1 MTDTKIDE
9 NSPPTVEEC
18 VLGSMINSPE
28 RRKIVLRALKEDD
41 FSTSRARSLF
51 SEIRETEETRGSVD
65 ITLLAKH
72 IEAKGKERFESL
84 GGYPYLA
91 ELGMAPGVG
100 VDIDAYIDELRQH
113 SVKRTLLNIQRNI
126 GEDLARGI
134 DSNIAL
140 DRLETKIR
148 DLKANKP
155 HAESAYRH
163 LLDPISEKDIVEEIR
178 KTSPGVSI
186 GFKIGDIYI
195 KVPGGALTI
204 VAGPTGQ
211 GKTLVLI
218 NFILNFLALYPDKK
232 VFFFSYEESRAAILS
247 LFLNTYI
254 NEKVSNNNRE
264 SIKSYFRDGNVQFVQ
279 EKDRTSFLTK
289 KEEFFKT
296 LIETQRLNI
305 FYSDSPAEELIQ
317 AIRFIK
323 NNVEVGLVG
332 IDYVQLLSLQNKK
345 TIQRQ
350 EELKQICLMMKNC
363 AVDTG
368 LPILLAAQFNR
379 AVIHEASMS
388 LTAIGEAGDI
398 ERAANMVIGIW
409 NRNCEG
415 LSKEGNLGSG
425 TAISVSGK
433 IPKES
438 AIYMEILKGREAG
451 TGHALVFD
459 LNGNTGKL
467 VERKTAH
474 GDTKP
479 YKKTTP
485 PRSDTRY
492 EKSGDYEDELMN
504 S

>member
-9 NSPPTVEEC
+9 NSLAVEEC
-18 VLGSMINSPE
+18 ILGSMINSPE
-28 RRKIVLRALKEDD
+28 KCKIVFRVLKEDD

-51 SEIRETEETRGSVD
+51 SEIRETDETRGSVD
-65 ITLLAKH
+65 ITLLAEHLK
-72 IEAKGKERFESL
+72 AKGKEHFESL
-84 GGYPYLA
+84 GGYSHLVQ
-91 ELGMAPGVG
+91 LGIAPGVG

-113 SVKRTLLNIQRNI
+113 SVKRALLNIQRNI

-134 DSNIAL
+134 DPHMAL
-140 DRLETKIR
+140 ERTETKIR

-163 LLDPISEKDIVEEIR
+163 LLDPISEKDIAEEIR
-178 KTSPGVSI
+178 KTSPGVHV
-186 GFKIGDIYI
+186 GFKIGDIDLKI
-195 KVPGGALTI
+195 PGGAITI
-204 VAGPTGQ
+204 VAGSTGQ

-218 NFILNFLALYPDKK
+218 NFILNYLALHPDKK

-254 NEKVSNNNRE
+254 NQEVLKNNRE

-305 FYSDSPAEELIQ
+305 FYSDYPAEELIQ
-317 AIRFIK
+317 AIRFLK

-379 AVIHEASMS
+379 TVIHESSMS
-388 LTAIGEAGDI
+388 VTAIGEAGDI

-415 LSKEGNLGSG
+415 LSKDGNLGRG
-425 TAISVSGK
+425 TAISVNGK

-438 AIYMEILKGREAG
+438 AIYMEILKGRE
-451 TGHALVFD
+451 TGMCHASVFD

-467 VERKTAH
+467 KH
-474 GDTKP
+474 
-479 YKKTTP
+479 
-485 PRSDTRY
+485 RSDS
-492 EKSGDYEDELMN
+492 KIDY
-504 S
+504 